1 MRNGQNGRRRGRG
14 SNRPQQ
20 QGGGNRSAEV
30 ARQDARVRGNA
41 QQLLEKYKNMAR
53 DAASSGDRILSEY
66 YMQHADHYYR
76 VLSEFRSR
84 YEEQRPQERGY
95 HDRDD
100 LTRDDHGE
108 DDHGEGDYDS
118 ELPQG
123 DSGDPQYNRAMRE
136 HQQEPRAPAQRPA
149 AEVPEISQAQPVED
163 APQAE
168 PDVAATEPP
177 RRRRGRPRKTE
188 RVEPAATDA

>member
-20 QGGGNRSAEV
+20 QGGGNRAAEV

-41 QQLLEKYKNMAR
+41 QQLLEKYKNLAR

-84 YEEQRPQERGY
+84 YEDQRPQERNY
-95 HDRDD
+95 QD
-100 LTRDDHGE
+100 RDDHG
-108 DDHGEGDYDS
+108 DDDYDP
-118 ELPQG
+118 EHAQDDGP
-123 DSGDPQYNRAMRE
+123 DPQPHRAVRE
-136 HQQEPRAPAQRPA
+136 
-149 AEVPEISQAQPVED
+149 
-163 APQAE
+163 QAE
-168 PDVAATEPP
+168 PESAPPVVESPAPVGEAAPLTEPEAPAEQDVAATEPP

-188 RVEPAATDA
+188 RAEPAATEA

>member
-20 QGGGNRSAEV
+20 QGGNRAAEV

-41 QQLLEKYKNMAR
+41 QQLLEKYKNLAR

-76 VLSEFRSR
+76 VLAEFRSR
-84 YEEQRPQERGY
+84 YEDQRPQERGY
-95 HDRDD
+95 QDRDEHG
-100 LTRDDHGE
+100 DDDYESDHAQ
-108 DDHGEGDYDS
+108 DDGAE
-118 ELPQG
+118 PQRTG
-123 DSGDPQYNRAMRE
+123 RE
-136 HQQEPRAPAQRPA
+136 RPEPESAPPA
-149 AEVPEISQAQPVED
+149 AEHPALQAPPIETAPPAEPD
-163 APQAE
+163 PQAE
-168 PDVAATEPP
+168 PDAAATEPP

-188 RVEPAATDA
+188 RAEPAATDA